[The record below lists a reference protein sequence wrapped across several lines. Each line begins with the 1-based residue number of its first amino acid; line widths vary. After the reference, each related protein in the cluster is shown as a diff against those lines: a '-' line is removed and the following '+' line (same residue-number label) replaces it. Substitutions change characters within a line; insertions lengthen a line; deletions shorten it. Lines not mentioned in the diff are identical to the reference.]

1 MGQSPDENVVEFPTT
16 QTENGTQL
24 REPLTP
30 EQVAQM
36 EEKGATK
43 VLNMIDQNKE
53 YGIKQ
58 MQNSVEQ
65 SNHRG
70 ITSDAS
76 AEHAIRVI
84 EKGVGGALTSVEA
97 INSLV
102 DMIRHDMVAIIQ
114 NLQQIQQAAVINNTQ
129 VNVLLNLLDEKGVI
143 NEEDM
148 NRKFRQL
155 QEERAGQ
162 EPPKEG

>member
-1 MGQSPDENVVEFPTT
+1 MTDEKVVDFPTT
-16 QTENGTQL
+16 QTEEAPL

-43 VLNMIDQNKE
+43 VLDMIDKNKAA
-53 YGIKQ
+53 GINQ
-58 MQNSVEQ
+58 LQGSVDQQEGRARLHHPGE
-65 SNHRG
+65 NGLFHLEDTVR
-70 ITSDAS
+70 AL
-76 AEHAIRVI
+76 
-84 EKGVGGALTSVEA
+84 EKGVGGALTTVEA
-97 INSLV
+97 LNSLV

-129 VNVLLNLLDEKGVI
+129 VNVLLRLLDEKGVI

-148 NRKFRQL
+148 NRKFKEL
-155 QEERAGQ
+155 QKQSQ
-162 EPPKEG
+162 ES